1 MKEAIET
8 LATFE
13 LFKGRDP
20 SQFSIERLGGLTNK
34 NFKVV
39 DGENKYVLRIPGE
52 GTEEYINRKAEEAA
66 ARISAEVGVNAE
78 VLHFN
83 TSSGIQLTRF
93 IEGALTMDAEGFKR
107 PGTAGRAALA
117 LRDVHRCGD
126 KFSNEFNIFNF
137 LSQIKIKC
145 NYLIP
150 ILVKPMN

>member
-66 ARISAEVGVNAE
+66 ARISADVGVNAGG
-78 VLHFN
+78 
-83 TSSGIQLTRF
+83 SSFRYLQRCPINPF
-93 IEGALTMDAEGFKR
+93 
-107 PGTAGRAALA
+107 
-117 LRDVHRCGD
+117 HRRCH
-126 KFSNEFNIFNF
+126 NHE
-137 LSQIKIKC
+137 
-145 NYLIP
+145 
-150 ILVKPMN
+150 